1 MKRIRICE
9 ESEARLMI
17 RDGSFQ
23 QFVNMWC
30 ERFPQK
36 NLITVLL
43 RMRKE
48 YGYQNLKEAKDASEL
63 LGIGETI
70 LLEVGEN
77 VVFRKR
83 FNILSL
89 YQKMGNIWVKRNGQ
103 QESVISVVTEEELF
117 GQPEKVLPFYEEN
130 EILGAKDLAEF
141 AYSLKEKRILK
152 DWRWPLLKFGNHEI
166 WRSTREGN
174 IKVYSH
180 NPYEGCI
187 LNYVNDM
194 VNHIQKYQKKYKTA
208 FGPM

>member
-23 QFVNMWC
+23 QFVNKWC

-63 LGIGETI
+63 LAIGETI

-152 DWRWPLLKFGNHEI
+152 DRRWPLLKFGNHEI
-166 WRSTREGN
+166 WRSTREGS

>member
-1 MKRIRICE
+1 
-9 ESEARLMI
+9 
-17 RDGSFQ
+17 
-23 QFVNMWC
+23 
-30 ERFPQK
+30 
-36 NLITVLL
+36 
-43 RMRKE
+43 
-48 YGYQNLKEAKDASEL
+48 
-63 LGIGETI
+63 
-70 LLEVGEN
+70 
-77 VVFRKR
+77 
-83 FNILSL
+83 
-89 YQKMGNIWVKRNGQ
+89 MGNIWVKRNGQ

-194 VNHIQKYQKKYKTA
+194 VNHIQQYQKKYKTA

>member
-23 QFVNMWC
+23 KYVNMWC
-30 ERFPQK
+30 EQFPQK
-36 NLITVLL
+36 NLLTVLL

-48 YGYQNLKEAKDASEL
+48 YGYQNLKEAKDTSEL

-77 VVFRKR
+77 IVFRKR

-89 YQKMGNIWVKRNGQ
+89 YQKIGNIWVKKNGR
-103 QESVISVVTEEELF
+103 QEGVFSVVSEEALF

-130 EILGAKDLAEF
+130 EILGAKDLTEF
-141 AYSLKEKRILK
+141 AYSLKGRGILK
-152 DWRWPLLKFGNHEI
+152 DWQRPLLKFGNHEI
-166 WRSTREGN
+166 WRSTREGS
-174 IKVYSH
+174 IRVYSRF
-180 NPYEGCI
+180 PDEDSIPDGV
-187 LNYVNDM
+187 NYV
-194 VNHIQKYQKKYKTA
+194 VRHIQDYQKKYKTA

>member
-1 MKRIRICE
+1 
-9 ESEARLMI
+9 MI

-48 YGYQNLKEAKDASEL
+48 YGYQNLKEANDASEL

-117 GQPEKVLPFYEEN
+117 GQSEKVLPFYEEN

-194 VNHIQKYQKKYKTA
+194 VNHIQKYQKKYKTD

>member
-23 QFVNMWC
+23 QYVNMWC

-36 NLITVLL
+36 NLLTVLL

-48 YGYQNLKEAKDASEL
+48 YGYQNLREAKDTSEL
-63 LGIGETI
+63 FGIGETI

-83 FNILSL
+83 FNVLSL
-89 YQKMGNIWVKRNGQ
+89 YQKIGNIWVKKNDR
-103 QESVISVVTEEELF
+103 QEGVFSVVSEEALF

-130 EILGAKDLAEF
+130 EILGAKDLTEF

-166 WRSTREGN
+166 WRSTREGDIN
-174 IKVYSH
+174 VYSH

-187 LNYVNDM
+187 LDNVNS
-194 VNHIQKYQKKYKTA
+194 VVKHIQHYQKKYKTA

>member
-83 FNILSL
+83 FNVLSL

-166 WRSTREGN
+166 WRSTREGSVR
-174 IKVYSH
+174 VYSH
-180 NPYEGCI
+180 FPYEGSI
-187 LNYVNDM
+187 SDDVNS
-194 VNHIQKYQKKYKTA
+194 VVKHIQNYQKTYKTA